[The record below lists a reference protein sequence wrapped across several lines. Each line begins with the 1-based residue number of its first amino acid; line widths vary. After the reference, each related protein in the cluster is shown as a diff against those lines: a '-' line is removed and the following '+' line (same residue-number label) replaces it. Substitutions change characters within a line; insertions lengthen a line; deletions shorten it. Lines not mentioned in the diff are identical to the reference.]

1 MYPILDTDDLDASSV
16 GEPHEVIS
24 SFGENSSLLSPAF
37 GRSTLLLLLLLLL
50 LALLGVL
57 VANDAVLL
65 PLLRRLIGL
74 VRSGAFLPEDRREEE
89 EGLPGRFVSSLSD
102 LSSSESFEDPL
113 RGRFPLS
120 RFFLD
125 DLVSF

>member
-16 GEPHEVIS
+16 GELHEVIS

-37 GRSTLLLLLLLLL
+37 GLSTLLLLLL

-65 PLLRRLIGL
+65 PLLPRLIGL

-89 EGLPGRFVSSLSD
+89 EGLPGRFVSSLFD